1 MIRNIYAKIIE
12 ISKKKYALPFLLIVA
27 FLESFIFPIPPDI
40 FLIFLI
46 LAQTNKAFYL
56 AFYCTVLSVAGG
68 ILGYFIGSFF
78 FDSLGQGILNYY
90 NLNDKFLTFSQNY
103 NEFGTLIVAAGGFT
117 PIPYKLIT
125 IFSGFV
131 KMDFFEFTI
140 ASIFSRGARF
150 FLIASL
156 LYFFGKKIEEVL
168 IKKFGLISLILFL
181 IILIT
186 YFIIKYLA

>member
-1 MIRNIYAKIIE
+1 MIKKIYANIIE
-12 ISKKKYALPFLLIVA
+12 ISKKKYALSFLLIVA

-46 LAQTNKAFYL
+46 LAQKNKAFYF
-56 AFYCTVLSVAGG
+56 ASYCTVLSVAGG
-68 ILGYFIGSFF
+68 ILGYFIGIFF

-90 NLNDKFLTFSQNY
+90 NLNEKFLTFSENY

-117 PIPYKLIT
+117 PIPYKIIT

-140 ASIFSRGARF
+140 ASVISRGARF
-150 FLIASL
+150 FLIATL
-156 LYFFGKKIEEVL
+156 LYFFGKKIEELL

-181 IILIT
+181 IIIIT
-186 YFIIKYLA
+186 YFIIKT

>member
-1 MIRNIYAKIIE
+1 MIKKIYANIIK
-12 ISKKKYALPFLLIVA
+12 ISKKKYALSFLLIVA

-46 LAQTNKAFYL
+46 LAQKNKAFYL

-90 NLNDKFLTFSQNY
+90 NLNEKFLTFSESY
-103 NEFGTLIVAAGGFT
+103 NEFGALIVAAGGFT
-117 PIPYKLIT
+117 PIPYKIIT

-140 ASIFSRGARF
+140 ASVISRGARF
-150 FLIASL
+150 FLIATL
-156 LYFFGKKIEEVL
+156 LYFFGKKIEELL

-181 IILIT
+181 IIIIT
-186 YFIIKYLA
+186 YFIIKT

>member
-1 MIRNIYAKIIE
+1 MIKKIYAKIIE

-46 LAQTNKAFYL
+46 LAQRNKAFYL

-68 ILGYFIGSFF
+68 IIGYFIGSFF

-156 LYFFGKKIEEVL
+156 LYFFGKKIEKLL

>member
-1 MIRNIYAKIIE
+1 MIKKIYANIIE
-12 ISKKKYALPFLLIVA
+12 ISKKKYALSFLLIVA

-46 LAQTNKAFYL
+46 LAQKNKAFYL

-90 NLNDKFLTFSQNY
+90 NLNEKFLTFSESY
-103 NEFGTLIVAAGGFT
+103 NEVGALIVAAGGFT
-117 PIPYKLIT
+117 PIPYKIIT

-140 ASIFSRGARF
+140 ASVISRGARF
-150 FLIASL
+150 FLIATL
-156 LYFFGKKIEEVL
+156 LYFFGKKIEELL

-181 IILIT
+181 IIIIT
-186 YFIIKYLA
+186 YFIIKT

>member
-1 MIRNIYAKIIE
+1 MIRKIYAKIIE
-12 ISKKKYALPFLLIVA
+12 ISKKKYALPFLLIVGL
-27 FLESFIFPIPPDI
+27 LESFIFPIPPDI

-46 LAQTNKAFYL
+46 LAQRNKAFYL
-56 AFYCTVLSVAGG
+56 AFYCTILSVAGG

-156 LYFFGKKIEEVL
+156 LYFFGKKIEELL

>member
-1 MIRNIYAKIIE
+1 MIKKIYANIIE
-12 ISKKKYALPFLLIVA
+12 ISKKKYALSFLLIVA

-46 LAQTNKAFYL
+46 LAQKNKAFYL

-90 NLNDKFLTFSQNY
+90 NLNEKFLTFSESY
-103 NEFGTLIVAAGGFT
+103 NEFGALIVAAGGFT
-117 PIPYKLIT
+117 PIPYKIIT

-156 LYFFGKKIEEVL
+156 LYFFGKKIEKLL

-181 IILIT
+181 IIIIT
-186 YFIIKYLA
+186 YFIIKT

>member
-1 MIRNIYAKIIE
+1 MIKKIYANIIE
-12 ISKKKYALPFLLIVA
+12 ISKKKYALSFLLIVA

-46 LAQTNKAFYL
+46 LAQKNKAFYL

-90 NLNDKFLTFSQNY
+90 NLNEKFLTFSESY
-103 NEFGTLIVAAGGFT
+103 NEFGAFIVAAGGFT
-117 PIPYKLIT
+117 PIPYKIIT
-125 IFSGFV
+125 IFSGFI

-140 ASIFSRGARF
+140 ASVISRGARF
-150 FLIASL
+150 FLIATL
-156 LYFFGKKIEEVL
+156 LYFFGKKIEELL

-181 IILIT
+181 IIIIT
-186 YFIIKYLA
+186 YFIIKT

>member
-1 MIRNIYAKIIE
+1 MIKKIYTKIIE
-12 ISKKKYALPFLLIVA
+12 ISKKKYALSFLLIVA

-46 LAQTNKAFYL
+46 LAQKNKAFYL
-56 AFYCTVLSVAGG
+56 ASYCTVLSVAGG

-90 NLNDKFLTFSQNY
+90 NLNEKFLTFSESY
-103 NEFGTLIVAAGGFT
+103 NEFGALIVAAGGFT
-117 PIPYKLIT
+117 PIPYKIIT

-156 LYFFGKKIEEVL
+156 LYFFGKKIEKLL

>member
-1 MIRNIYAKIIE
+1 MIKKIYANIIE
-12 ISKKKYALPFLLIVA
+12 ISKKKYALSFLLIVA

-46 LAQTNKAFYL
+46 LAQKNKAFYL

-90 NLNDKFLTFSQNY
+90 NLNEKFLIFSESY
-103 NEFGTLIVAAGGFT
+103 NEFGAFIVAAGGFT
-117 PIPYKLIT
+117 PIPYKIIT

-140 ASIFSRGARF
+140 ASVISRGARF
-150 FLIASL
+150 FLIATL
-156 LYFFGKKIEEVL
+156 LYFFGKKIEELL

-181 IILIT
+181 IIIIT
-186 YFIIKYLA
+186 YFIIKNLG

>member
-1 MIRNIYAKIIE
+1 MIKKIYAKIIE
-12 ISKKKYALPFLLIVA
+12 LSKTQYGIPVLCLVAL
-27 FLESFIFPIPPDI
+27 LESFIFPIPPDI

-46 LAQTNKAFYL
+46 LAQKNKAFYL

-90 NLNDKFLTFSQNY
+90 NLNDKFLAFSEGY
-103 NEFGTLIVAAGGFT
+103 NEHGALIVGAGGFT

-131 KMDFFEFTI
+131 KMDLLEF
-140 ASIFSRGARF
+140 SIVSFISRGARF
-150 FLIASL
+150 FLIATL
-156 LYFFGKKIEEVL
+156 LYFFGKKIEEL
-168 IKKFGLISLILFL
+168 LMKRFWLISSIFFLILL
-181 IILIT
+181 VI
-186 YFIIKYLA
+186 YFIIKHLG

>member
-1 MIRNIYAKIIE
+1 MIKKIYANIIE
-12 ISKKKYALPFLLIVA
+12 ISKKKYALSFLLIVA
-27 FLESFIFPIPPDI
+27 FFESFIFPIPPDI

-46 LAQTNKAFYL
+46 LAQKNKAFYF
-56 AFYCTVLSVAGG
+56 ASYCTVLSVAGG
-68 ILGYFIGSFF
+68 ILGYFIGIFF

-90 NLNDKFLTFSQNY
+90 NLNEKFLTFSENY

-117 PIPYKLIT
+117 PIPYKIIT

-140 ASIFSRGARF
+140 ASVISRGARF
-150 FLIASL
+150 FLIATL
-156 LYFFGKKIEEVL
+156 LYFFGKKIEELL

-181 IILIT
+181 IIIIT
-186 YFIIKYLA
+186 YFIIKT

>member
-1 MIRNIYAKIIE
+1 MIKKIYANIIE
-12 ISKKKYALPFLLIVA
+12 ISKKKYALSFLLIVA

-46 LAQTNKAFYL
+46 LAQKNKAFYL

-90 NLNDKFLTFSQNY
+90 NLNEKFLIFSESY
-103 NEFGTLIVAAGGFT
+103 NEFGAFIVAAGGFT
-117 PIPYKLIT
+117 PIPYKIIT

-140 ASIFSRGARF
+140 ASVISRGARF
-150 FLIASL
+150 FLIATL
-156 LYFFGKKIEEVL
+156 LYFFGKKIEELL

-181 IILIT
+181 IIIIT
-186 YFIIKYLA
+186 YFIIKT

>member
-1 MIRNIYAKIIE
+1 MIKKIYANIIE
-12 ISKKKYALPFLLIVA
+12 ISKKKYALSFLLIVA

-46 LAQTNKAFYL
+46 LAQKNKAFYL

-156 LYFFGKKIEEVL
+156 LYFFGKKIEELL

>member
-1 MIRNIYAKIIE
+1 L
-12 ISKKKYALPFLLIVA
+12 SFLLIVA
-27 FLESFIFPIPPDI
+27 FTESFIFPIPPDI
-40 FLIFLI
+40 FLIFLV
-46 LAQTNKAFYL
+46 LAQRSKAFYL
-56 AFYCTVLSVAGG
+56 AFYCTILSVAGG
-68 ILGYFIGSFF
+68 VLGYFIGSFF

-90 NLNDKFLTFSQNY
+90 NLNNKFMTFTQDY

-140 ASIFSRGARF
+140 ASIVSRGARF
-150 FLIASL
+150 FLIATL
-156 LYFFGKKIEEVL
+156 LYFFGKKIEELL

-181 IILIT
+181 IILII
-186 YFIIKYLA
+186 YLIIKYSS

>member
-1 MIRNIYAKIIE
+1 MIKKIYANIIE
-12 ISKKKYALPFLLIVA
+12 ISKKKYALSFLLIVA

-46 LAQTNKAFYL
+46 LAQKNKAFYL

-90 NLNDKFLTFSQNY
+90 NLNEKFLIFSESY
-103 NEFGTLIVAAGGFT
+103 NEFGAFIVAAGGFT
-117 PIPYKLIT
+117 PIPYKIIT

-140 ASIFSRGARF
+140 ASVISRGARF
-150 FLIASL
+150 FLIATL
-156 LYFFGKKIEEVL
+156 LYFFGKKIEELL

>member
-1 MIRNIYAKIIE
+1 MTRKIYAKIIE

-46 LAQTNKAFYL
+46 LAQRNKAFYL

-68 ILGYFIGSFF
+68 IIGYFIGSFF

-156 LYFFGKKIEEVL
+156 LYFFGKKIEKLL

>member
-1 MIRNIYAKIIE
+1 MTRKIYAKIIE

-46 LAQTNKAFYL
+46 LAQRNKAFYL

-68 ILGYFIGSFF
+68 IIGYFIGSFF

-90 NLNDKFLTFSQNY
+90 NLNEKFLTFSESY
-103 NEFGTLIVAAGGFT
+103 NEFGALIVAAGGFT
-117 PIPYKLIT
+117 PIPYKIIT

-140 ASIFSRGARF
+140 ASVISRGARF
-150 FLIASL
+150 FLIATL
-156 LYFFGKKIEEVL
+156 LYFFGKKIEELL

-181 IILIT
+181 IIIIT
-186 YFIIKYLA
+186 YFIIKT

>member
-1 MIRNIYAKIIE
+1 MIKKIYANIIE
-12 ISKKKYALPFLLIVA
+12 ISKKKYALSFLLIVA

-46 LAQTNKAFYL
+46 LAQKKKAFYL
-56 AFYCTVLSVAGG
+56 AFFCTILSVAGG

-90 NLNDKFLTFSQNY
+90 NLNEKFLTFSEIY
-103 NEFGTLIVAAGGFT
+103 NEFGALIVAAGGFT
-117 PIPYKLIT
+117 PIPYKIIT

-140 ASIFSRGARF
+140 ASVISRGARF
-150 FLIASL
+150 FLIATL
-156 LYFFGKKIEEVL
+156 LYFFGKKIEELL

-181 IILIT
+181 IIIIT
-186 YFIIKYLA
+186 YFIIKT

>member
-1 MIRNIYAKIIE
+1 MTRKIYAKIIE

-46 LAQTNKAFYL
+46 LAQRNKAFYL

-68 ILGYFIGSFF
+68 IIGYFIGSFF

-156 LYFFGKKIEEVL
+156 LYFFGKKIEELL